1 MTRSEYRTNLALA
14 LAEVMNEI
22 KTKLAPQL
30 LETLFKK
37 NLDYVPDENNP
48 FRTFEN
54 AAILAGIDG
63 GERVLI
69 SRLGDKFERLQNLM
83 NSPNPPAVDNEP
95 LVDTLRDISGYSI
108 IGMVMIR
115 QYQKLNSESWGEEVT
130 GEPV

>member
-1 MTRSEYRTNLALA
+1 MTRTEYRKNLALA
-14 LAEVMNEI
+14 LAEVMQEI
-22 KTKLAPQL
+22 KTKLAPEL

-54 AAILAGIDG
+54 AALLAGIDG

-83 NSPNPPAVDNEP
+83 NSGKPPQVEDESII
-95 LVDTLRDISGYSI
+95 DTLRDISGYSI
-108 IGMVMIR
+108 IGIVMLR
-115 QYQKLNSESWGEEVT
+115 QYQKLNSESWNDEVT

>member
-1 MTRSEYRTNLALA
+1 MTRNEYRKNLALA
-14 LAEVMNEI
+14 LSEVMQEI

-83 NSPNPPAVDNEP
+83 NSGKPPQVEDESII
-95 LVDTLRDISGYSI
+95 DTLRDISGYSI
-108 IGMVMIR
+108 IGIVMLR
-115 QYQKLNSESWGEEVT
+115 QYQKLNSESWNDEVK

>member
-1 MTRSEYRTNLALA
+1 MTRNEYRKNLALA
-14 LAEVMNEI
+14 LSEVMQEI

-30 LETLFKK
+30 PETLFKK

-83 NSPNPPAVDNEP
+83 NSGKPPQVEDESII
-95 LVDTLRDISGYSI
+95 DTLRDISGYSI
-108 IGMVMIR
+108 IGIVMLR
-115 QYQKLNSESWGEEVT
+115 QYQKLNSESWNDEVT

>member
-1 MTRSEYRTNLALA
+1 MTRSEYRKNLALA
-14 LAEVMNEI
+14 LAEVMQRV
-22 KTKLAPQL
+22 KTSLAPEL

-54 AAILAGIDG
+54 AAVLAGIDG

-83 NSPNPPAVDNEP
+83 NSPNPPQVEDEAVA
-95 LVDTLRDISGYSI
+95 DTLMDIAGYAL
-108 IGMVMIR
+108 IGRVMLQEYAR
-115 QYQKLNSESWGEEVT
+115 QNAENYEVS

>member
-1 MTRSEYRTNLALA
+1 MTRTEYRKNLAIA
-14 LAEVMNEI
+14 LSEVMQEI

-83 NSPNPPAVDNEP
+83 NSGKPPQVEDES
-95 LVDTLRDISGYSI
+95 VIDTLRDISGYSI
-108 IGMVMIR
+108 IGIVMLR
-115 QYQKLNSESWGEEVT
+115 QYQKLNSESWNGEVS